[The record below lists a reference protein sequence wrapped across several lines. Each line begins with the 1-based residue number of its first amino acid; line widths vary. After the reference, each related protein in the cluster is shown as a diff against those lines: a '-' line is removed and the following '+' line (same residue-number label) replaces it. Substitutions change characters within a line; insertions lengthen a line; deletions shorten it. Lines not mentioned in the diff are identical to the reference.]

1 MTRLSANGLYPLLAL
16 RDMVILPHVVT
27 HFDAAR
33 KRSVAAIEHADDTDG
48 YLFVVTQR
56 DPNVEDPD
64 VEDYYDTGTICKINQ
79 ILRLPGGIVRVLV
92 KGISRG
98 VINEIDEGDKLTE
111 VRVEPYEDDEEAVD
125 DNEIEAL
132 FRMTQDDLSEYSEKN
147 NKVYPGLL
155 DSVIDDRDPGAFAD
169 TVAGYVNMKV
179 EDAQQILDA
188 FDLKERLTRLHSI
201 LVKENELL
209 TIGNAIDD
217 KVKTSMNESQRE
229 YFLKEQM
236 RVIRSELSGEDEKED
251 VDLYREKLAEKKLP
265 DHVREK
271 AERELDK
278 LERMNTASPEYG
290 GMTNYLDWIL
300 DLPWCEAAKES
311 RDLKAAR
318 KILDDEHYGLKDIKE
333 RILEFIALRNKS
345 KNARSPILCLVG
357 PPGVGKTSVAA
368 SVAHAL
374 SIPYVRMSL
383 GGMTDENEIRGHRRT
398 YVGSMPGRVISLM
411 KQAGKNNP
419 LFLLDEI
426 DKVGKDYRGDPAS
439 GLLEVLDPAQN
450 NTFTD
455 RYMEVP
461 FDLSNVFFITTA
473 NTTKTIPAP
482 LLDRMEIIQL
492 GGYTL
497 EEKREIAKNHLWPKQ
512 LKEVGYDAED
522 IRLSDGAIDG
532 IIEGY
537 TQEAGVRM
545 LDKSLAKIIR
555 KVNLECMETGK
566 TGVRI
571 TARNLQKYLGEEK
584 TFAQR
589 IEEKNLV
596 GYVNGLAWTSVGGVI
611 LGIEVN
617 VVPGSGKLQLTGQ
630 LGNVM
635 KESAQAALT
644 YLWSMADTLGL
655 DESLKAKQDIH
666 IHVPDGA
673 TPKDGPSAG
682 TAMTTALYS
691 AMTGKAVD
699 RHIAM
704 TGEVTLRGRVLP
716 IGGLKE
722 KLLAAQRA
730 GVTKVLIP
738 KANLRDIKEMDSPS
752 IKKLTIVGVE
762 TMDEVLKEA
771 IAHDDEN

>member
-1 MTRLSANGLYPLLAL
+1 
-16 RDMVILPHVVT
+16 
-27 HFDAAR
+27 
-33 KRSVAAIEHADDTDG
+33 
-48 YLFVVTQR
+48 
-56 DPNVEDPD
+56 
-64 VEDYYDTGTICKINQ
+64 
-79 ILRLPGGIVRVLV
+79 
-92 KGISRG
+92 
-98 VINEIDEGDKLTE
+98 
-111 VRVEPYEDDEEAVD
+111 
-125 DNEIEAL
+125 
-132 FRMTQDDLSEYSEKN
+132 
-147 NKVYPGLL
+147 
-155 DSVIDDRDPGAFAD
+155 
-169 TVAGYVNMKV
+169 
-179 EDAQQILDA
+179 
-188 FDLKERLTRLHSI
+188 
-201 LVKENELL
+201 
-209 TIGNAIDD
+209 
-217 KVKTSMNESQRE
+217 
-229 YFLKEQM
+229 
-236 RVIRSELSGEDEKED
+236 
-251 VDLYREKLAEKKLP
+251 
-265 DHVREK
+265 
-271 AERELDK
+271 
-278 LERMNTASPEYG
+278 
-290 GMTNYLDWIL
+290 
-300 DLPWCEAAKES
+300 
-311 RDLKAAR
+311 
-318 KILDDEHYGLKDIKE
+318 
-333 RILEFIALRNKS
+333 
-345 KNARSPILCLVG
+345 
-357 PPGVGKTSVAA
+357 
-368 SVAHAL
+368 
-374 SIPYVRMSL
+374 MSL

-492 GGYTL
+492 GGYTP

-522 IRLSDGAIDG
+522 IRLSDGAVDG

-682 TAMTTALYS
+682 TAMATALYS

-771 IAHDDEN
+771 IVHDDEN

>member
-92 KGISRG
+92 KGIARG

-111 VRVEPYEDDEEAVD
+111 VRVEPYEDDEEAMD

-209 TIGNAIDD
+209 AIGNAIDD

-300 DLPWCEAAKES
+300 DLPWCESAKES

-357 PPGVGKTSVAA
+357 LPGVGKTSVAA

-492 GGYTL
+492 GGYTP

-522 IRLSDGAIDG
+522 IRLSDGAVDG

-771 IAHDDEN
+771 IVHDDEN

>member
-33 KRSVAAIEHADDTDG
+33 KRSVAAIEYADDTDG

-56 DPNVEDPD
+56 DPNIEDPD

-92 KGISRG
+92 KGVARG
-98 VINEIDEGDKLTE
+98 IITEVEAGDKLTE
-111 VRVEPYEDDEEAVD
+111 VRVEAYEDDEDSVV

-132 FRMTQDDLSEYSEKN
+132 FRMTRDDLSEYMEKN

-179 EDAQQILDA
+179 EDAQDILDA
-188 FDLKERLTRLHSI
+188 FDLKERLTRLHTI

-236 RVIRSELSGEDEKED
+236 RIIRSELSGEDEMED
-251 VDLYREKLAEKKLP
+251 VDLYREKLAEKELP
-265 DHVREK
+265 DQVREK
-271 AERELDK
+271 AEKELEK

-290 GMTNYLDWIL
+290 GQTNYLDWIL
-300 DLPWCEAAKES
+300 DLPWCESAEES
-311 RDLKAAR
+311 TDLKTAR
-318 KILDDEHYGLKDIKE
+318 AVLDDEHYGLKDIKE

-345 KNARSPILCLVG
+345 KDARSPILCLVG

-426 DKVGKDYRGDPAS
+426 DKVGNDYRGDPAS

-492 GGYTL
+492 GGYTP

-512 LKEVGYDAED
+512 LKEVGYDSED
-522 IRLSDGAIDG
+522 IKLSDGAIDA

-545 LDKSLAKIIR
+545 LDKALAKIIR
-555 KVNLECMETGK
+555 KVNLECMESGK
-566 TGVRI
+566 TGARI
-571 TARNLQKYLGEEK
+571 TARNLRKYLGEEK

-630 LGNVM
+630 LGDVM

-644 YLWSMADTLGL
+644 YLWSKADELGL
-655 DESLKAKQDIH
+655 DESFKTKHDIH

-691 AMTGKAVD
+691 AMTEKAVD

-730 GVTKVLIP
+730 GVTKVLVP
-738 KANLRDIKEMDSPS
+738 KANMRDIKEMDSPS

-771 IAHDDEN
+771 IADDDEN

>member
-92 KGISRG
+92 KGIARG

-111 VRVEPYEDDEEAVD
+111 VRVEPYEDDEEAMD

-132 FRMTQDDLSEYSEKN
+132 FRMTQDDLSEYSENN

-209 TIGNAIDD
+209 AIGNAIDD

-300 DLPWCEAAKES
+300 DLPWCESAKES

-383 GGMTDENEIRGHRRT
+383 GI
-398 YVGSMPGRVISLM
+398 
-411 KQAGKNNP
+411 
-419 LFLLDEI
+419 
-426 DKVGKDYRGDPAS
+426 
-439 GLLEVLDPAQN
+439 
-450 NTFTD
+450 
-455 RYMEVP
+455 
-461 FDLSNVFFITTA
+461 
-473 NTTKTIPAP
+473 
-482 LLDRMEIIQL
+482 
-492 GGYTL
+492 
-497 EEKREIAKNHLWPKQ
+497 
-512 LKEVGYDAED
+512 
-522 IRLSDGAIDG
+522 
-532 IIEGY
+532 
-537 TQEAGVRM
+537 
-545 LDKSLAKIIR
+545 
-555 KVNLECMETGK
+555 
-566 TGVRI
+566 
-571 TARNLQKYLGEEK
+571 
-584 TFAQR
+584 
-589 IEEKNLV
+589 
-596 GYVNGLAWTSVGGVI
+596 
-611 LGIEVN
+611 
-617 VVPGSGKLQLTGQ
+617 
-630 LGNVM
+630 
-635 KESAQAALT
+635 
-644 YLWSMADTLGL
+644 
-655 DESLKAKQDIH
+655 
-666 IHVPDGA
+666 
-673 TPKDGPSAG
+673 
-682 TAMTTALYS
+682 
-691 AMTGKAVD
+691 
-699 RHIAM
+699 
-704 TGEVTLRGRVLP
+704 
-716 IGGLKE
+716 
-722 KLLAAQRA
+722 
-730 GVTKVLIP
+730 
-738 KANLRDIKEMDSPS
+738 
-752 IKKLTIVGVE
+752 
-762 TMDEVLKEA
+762 
-771 IAHDDEN
+771 